1 VSDFYISVIGAGQA
15 TAEEY
20 RLAQEVG
27 RLAAEAGAILVCGGL
42 GGVMA
47 AAARG
52 AKEAGGR
59 TLGILPGS
67 DRSEANGYLDMVVV
81 TGMGHARNLAVVS
94 SGDAVIAVGG
104 EFGTLSE
111 IGLAAKVRRPVI
123 VLNGWRLQRDE
134 GTPGIWYASTPHEA
148 MSLVYEALRV
158 ADPTPRSSR
167 GTTPPASRPSP

>member
-1 VSDFYISVIGAGQA
+1 MNDFYISVIGAGQA

-20 RLAQEVG
+20 AVAEDVG
-27 RLAAEAGAILVCGGL
+27 RLVAEAGAILVCGGL

-52 AKEAGGR
+52 AKEAGGS
-59 TLGILPGS
+59 TLGILPGH
-67 DRSEANGYLDMVVV
+67 DRSEANSYLDMVVA

-111 IGLAAKVRRPVI
+111 IGLAAKMGRPVV

-134 GTPGIWYASTPHEA
+134 GTPGIWYASTPREA
-148 MSLVYEALRV
+148 ISLVHQALKV
-158 ADPTPRSSR
+158 EETAPRPSR